1 MLILND
7 YTKYIM
13 AEYIKDM
20 FDAGMTTY
28 NGEFTEKAKVIHR
41 RIRGCGFSNFFEDSL
56 LYLNNATLDNIIS
69 RFNNTSVWIL
79 KTPNVQN
86 GKWGWHIGLPNNI
99 TDNEF
104 LEIINN
110 NRKIYGLQ
118 QSSYTP
124 SEMAKAARLLDDEMQ
139 YEI

>member
-7 YTKYIM
+7 YTKHIM

-28 NGEFTEKAKVIHR
+28 NGEFTEKAKIIHR
-41 RIRGCGFSNFFEDSL
+41 RIRGGGFSNFLEDSL
-56 LYLNNATLDNIIS
+56 LYLNSATLDNIIS

-79 KTPNVQN
+79 KTPNAQN
-86 GKWGWHIGLPNNI
+86 GKWGWHIGLPNDI

-124 SEMAKAARLLDDEMQ
+124 SEMAQAARLLDDEMQ